1 MRFLRRP
8 IAAACLLA
16 LSTPV
21 ALADNLLGTYDL
33 AAERDPQLAQASATR
48 LATLEDKPIA
58 RSGYLPSV
66 DLDAGATFNRTR
78 RLGDSDTE
86 SFTLSATQILYS
98 STVSATIRAADASVA
113 QANAEYIAAEQDLIV
128 RVAQRYFD
136 VLKAEDDLEFVRAE
150 KQAIGRQ
157 LEQATKRYEVG
168 LIAITDV
175 HEAQAQYDL
184 SVAREIA
191 AENQLANALAQLRAI
206 TGQTPKDLQTL
217 GENLDLVAPDP
228 QDVDVWIDVALTNNP
243 TFVAAQHQAEVAREN
258 INVQKA
264 ERYPVLSAVASHERG
279 RFNGGLSRA
288 LPSTGEIDRTV
299 ADTVFGVQ
307 MQMSLFQGGA
317 ISARTRQAE
326 YQYAASQEQV
336 ETSRRE
342 VERQTSDAYR
352 AVLTSISR
360 VKALG
365 QAVVSNQSA
374 LRATEAGFEVGT
386 RTIVDV
392 LDAIRDLLLA
402 ERDFRAERYNY
413 LLATLALQQAA
424 GGLSLE
430 DVEMVNAWLVPRTE
444 GEIGA
449 MVEETSRTAEQ
460 GAETPET
467 PAP

>member
-1 MRFLRRP
+1 MRFLRR
-8 IAAACLLA
+8 AMTAACLLA
-16 LSTPV
+16 SSTPV
-21 ALADNLLGTYDL
+21 ALADNLLETYVL
-33 AAERDPQLAQASATR
+33 AAERDPALAAASATR
-48 LATLEDKPIA
+48 LASLEEKPIA
-58 RSGYLPSV
+58 RSGYLPSL

-78 RLGDSDTE
+78 RFGDSDTQ
-86 SFTLSATQILYS
+86 SFSLSATQILYS
-98 STVSATIRAADASVA
+98 SAVSASIRAADASVA
-113 QANAEYIAAEQDLIV
+113 QANAEYIATEQDLIV
-128 RVAQRYFD
+128 RVAERYFD

-191 AENQLANALAQLRAI
+191 AENQLANALARLREI
-206 TGQTPKDLQTL
+206 TGQIPKDLQTL
-217 GENLDLVAPDP
+217 GENLDLVTPDP

-243 TFVAAQHQAEVAREN
+243 LFVAAQHQAEVAREN
-258 INVQKA
+258 INIQKA
-264 ERYPVLSAVASHERG
+264 DRYPVLSAIASHERG
-279 RFNGGLSRA
+279 RFSGGLSSA
-288 LPSTGEIDRTV
+288 LPGAGEPDRTL

-307 MQMSLFQGGA
+307 MQMSLLQGGA

-336 ETSRRE
+336 EAIRRE

-352 AVLTSISR
+352 AVLTTISR

-413 LLATLALQQAA
+413 LLATLALQQAV

-430 DVEMVNAWLVPRTE
+430 DVELVNAWLVPRTE
-444 GEIGA
+444 GEVGA
-449 MVEETSRTAEQ
+449 TVEEASLAAEQ
-460 GAETPET
+460 GAETPAAAG
-467 PAP
+467 P